1 MNILVLNGSPKA
13 QKSDTMHIARA
24 FLDGMK
30 KTSDVNEKIINI
42 IEEDIKF
49 CRGCFS
55 CMNNGG
61 TCIIKDDMKKILD
74 LLIKSDIVIFS
85 FPLYCYGMPAPLKN
99 VTDRLLALSSMAMQ
113 EVDGRYEHLGQKDI
127 SNQRYVMIS
136 GCGFPGTKNN
146 FEPAV
151 AHFNRCFPRTD
162 NCIVTIPESPLFNVP
177 DAKEVT
183 EPMLNAVRTAGSEYA
198 LTGKISGRTQKLL
211 EIPMI
216 PESEYVQIV
225 NSRQK

>member
-13 QKSDTMHIARA
+13 QKSDTMHITRA
-24 FLDGMK
+24 FLDGMREAC
-30 KTSDVNEKIINI
+30 TVNETLINV
-42 IEEDIKF
+42 IEKNIGF

-55 CMNNGG
+55 CMKNGG
-61 TCIIKDDMKKILD
+61 TCILKDDMKQILD
-74 LLIKSDIVIFS
+74 LMIKSDAVIFS

-113 EVDGRYEHLGQKDI
+113 EVDGRYEHLGQKDV
-127 SNQRYVMIS
+127 SNLRYVMIS

-162 NCIVTIPESPLFNVP
+162 NCIVTVPESPLFNVP
-177 DAKEVT
+177 EAREVT
-183 EPMLNAVRTAGSEYA
+183 EPMLLAVRTAGKEYA
-198 LTGKISGRTQKLL
+198 GTGKISGQTQARL

-216 PESEYVQIV
+216 PEDEYVKCV
-225 NSRQK
+225 NNGQN